1 MYRWQIILKGNVT
14 GDIMNEIQKIVYTSL
29 EQVYNDIRV
38 SIDINP
44 NSLL

>member
-1 MYRWQIILKGNVT
+1 MK
-14 GDIMNEIQKIVYTSL
+14 EIQKIVYTSL

-38 SIDINP
+38 SIDVNP

>member
-1 MYRWQIILKGNVT
+1 MANNIKRKCDGRYNEGNT
-14 GDIMNEIQKIVYTSL
+14 KIVYTSL

>member
-1 MYRWQIILKGNVT
+1 MK
-14 GDIMNEIQKIVYTSL
+14 EIQKIVYTSL